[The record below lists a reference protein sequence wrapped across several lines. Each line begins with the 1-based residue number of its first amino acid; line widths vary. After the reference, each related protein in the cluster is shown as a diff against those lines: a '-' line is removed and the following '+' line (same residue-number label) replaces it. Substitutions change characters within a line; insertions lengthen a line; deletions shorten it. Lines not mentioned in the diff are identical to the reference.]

1 MSTAPARTVPP
12 PEPGRP
18 VRPRPSGHAAVRTLL
33 PGLGVVVVGVAVSY
47 GLNLVAP
54 VVSPLMFAIVL
65 GVVYANVGLY
75 RPGLRPGVTWATK
88 KLLRLGVVLLGLQL
102 AIPDVLRLG
111 WQTLAVVIVTVL
123 VTFFGTQWLG
133 RRFGMTRTGALLTAT
148 GLSICGASAVAA
160 MDEVAH
166 GDEDETATAV
176 ALVTIFGSLAI
187 VVLPLLR
194 VPLHLPLETFG
205 AWSGASVHEVAQVVA
220 TAGAAG
226 PAAVG
231 PAVLVKLSRV
241 VLLAPMVIGA
251 GLIRRSQARTAGV
264 AATGAPATGTDGTDG
279 TKLPPIVPLFVVGFL
294 VAVAVR
300 SLGVL
305 PAPVLDGAK
314 TTTTLLLCAALFGL
328 GTGVHVPALIRT
340 GGRALAVGALS
351 MVLIAAISYAG
362 LTLIG

>member
-1 MSTAPARTVPP
+1 MTAAPARSVPP
-12 PEPGRP
+12 SEPPRTAPPRWAGR
-18 VRPRPSGHAAVRTLL
+18 L
-33 PGLGVVVVGVAVSY
+33 PGLGVVAVGVAAAY
-47 GLNLVAP
+47 GLNLLAP

-65 GVVYANVGLY
+65 GVVFANAGLY
-75 RPGLRPGVTWATK
+75 RESLRPGVTWATK

-102 AIPDVLRLG
+102 AIPDVLHLG
-111 WQTLAVVIVTVL
+111 WQTLVVVVCTVL
-123 VTFFGTQWLG
+123 ATFFGTQWLG
-133 RRFGMTRTGALLTAT
+133 RKFGMSRTGALLTAT

-166 GDEDETATAV
+166 GDEHETATAV

-194 VPLHLPLETFG
+194 APLHLSLEMFG

-251 GLIRRSQARTAGV
+251 GLLRRRQARS
-264 AATGAPATGTDGTDG
+264 AAETP

-294 VAVAVR
+294 VAVAIR
-300 SLGVL
+300 STGLL
-305 PAPVLDGAK
+305 PTPFLDTAK

-328 GTGVHVPALIRT
+328 GTGVNLRSLIRT

-351 MVLIAAISYAG
+351 MILIAAISYAG

>member
-1 MSTAPARTVPP
+1 
-12 PEPGRP
+12 
-18 VRPRPSGHAAVRTLL
+18 
-33 PGLGVVVVGVAVSY
+33 
-47 GLNLVAP
+47 
-54 VVSPLMFAIVL
+54 
-65 GVVYANVGLY
+65 
-75 RPGLRPGVTWATK
+75 
-88 KLLRLGVVLLGLQL
+88 
-102 AIPDVLRLG
+102 
-111 WQTLAVVIVTVL
+111 
-123 VTFFGTQWLG
+123 
-133 RRFGMTRTGALLTAT
+133 
-148 GLSICGASAVAA
+148 

-194 VPLHLPLETFG
+194 APLHMPMEMFG

-251 GLIRRSQARTAGV
+251 SLVRRRQARTADS
-264 AATGAPATGTDGTDG
+264 AGTDGA

-294 VAVAVR
+294 VAVVVR
-300 SLGVL
+300 SVGIL
-305 PAPVLDGAK
+305 PTAVLDGAK
-314 TTTTLLLCAALFGL
+314 TATTLLLCAALFGL
-328 GTGVHVPALIRT
+328 GTGVNVRGLIRT

-362 LTLIG
+362 LTLVG

>member
-1 MSTAPARTVPP
+1 M
-12 PEPGRP
+12 
-18 VRPRPSGHAAVRTLL
+18 
-33 PGLGVVVVGVAVSY
+33 PGLGAVVVGVAVSY
-47 GLNLVAP
+47 GLNLLVP

-65 GVVYANVGLY
+65 GVLFANVGLY
-75 RPGLRPGVTWATK
+75 RPALRPGVTWATK

-102 AIPDVLRLG
+102 AIPDVLALG
-111 WQTLAVVIVTVL
+111 WQTLVVVVVTVL
-123 VTFFGTQWLG
+123 ATFFGTQWLG
-133 RRFGMTRTGALLTAT
+133 RKFGMSRTGALLTAT

-194 VPLHLPLETFG
+194 APLHMPMEMFG

-226 PAAVG
+226 SAAVG

-251 GLIRRSQARTAGV
+251 SLVRRRQARTAGP
-264 AATGAPATGTDGTDG
+264 AATDGDGATR
-279 TKLPPIVPLFVVGFL
+279 LPPIVPLFVIGFL

-300 SLGVL
+300 SVGIL
-305 PAPVLDGAK
+305 PTAVLDGAK
-314 TTTTLLLCAALFGL
+314 TATTLLLCAALFGL
-328 GTGVHVPALIRT
+328 GTGVNVRGLVRT

-362 LTLIG
+362 LTLVG

>member
-1 MSTAPARTVPP
+1 MTAAPARTVRTPT
-12 PEPGRP
+12 PGP
-18 VRPRPSGHAAVRTLL
+18 VRYL
-33 PGLGVVVVGVAVSY
+33 PGLAVVAAGVAVAY

-65 GVVYANVGLY
+65 GVVVANVGLY
-75 RPGLRPGVTWATK
+75 RPALRPGVTWATK

-102 AIPDVLRLG
+102 AVPDVLRLG
-111 WQTLAVVIVTVL
+111 WQTLVVVLVTVL
-123 VTFFGTQWLG
+123 ATFFGTQWLG
-133 RRFGMTRTGALLTAT
+133 RRFGMTPAGALLTAT
-148 GLSICGASAVAA
+148 GLSVCGASAVAA

-166 GDEDETATAV
+166 GSEEETATAV

-194 VPLHLPLETFG
+194 LPLHLPMETFG
-205 AWSGASVHEVAQVVA
+205 EWSGASVHEVAQVVA

-241 VLLAPMVIGA
+241 VLLAPMVIFA
-251 GLIRRSQARTAGV
+251 GVVRRRRARTAPE
-264 AATGAPATGTDGTDG
+264 AAG
-279 TKLPPIVPLFVVGFL
+279 KLPPLVPLFVIGFL
-294 VAVAVR
+294 AAVAVR
-300 SLGVL
+300 SAGIL
-305 PAPVLDGAK
+305 PTAILNDAK
-314 TTTTLLLCAALFGL
+314 TATTLLLCAALFGL
-328 GTGVHVPALIRT
+328 GTGVNVRQLVRT
-340 GGRALAVGALS
+340 GGRSLAVGALS

>member
-1 MSTAPARTVPP
+1 MSAAPTRTVPP
-12 PEPGRP
+12 PEPG
-18 VRPRPSGHAAVRTLL
+18 PSAPASRRAALRAMA
-33 PGLGVVVVGVAVSY
+33 PGLGVVVVGVAASY

-65 GVVYANVGLY
+65 GVVFANVGLY

-102 AIPDVLRLG
+102 AIPDVLGLG

-123 VTFFGTQWLG
+123 ATFFGTQWLG

-194 VPLHLPLETFG
+194 APLHLSLETFG

-226 PAAVG
+226 SAAVG

-251 GLIRRSQARTAGV
+251 GLVRRRQARAAGAP
-264 AATGAPATGTDGTDG
+264 AAGAPATGADEV
-279 TKLPPIVPLFVVGFL
+279 KLPPIVPLFVVGFL
-294 VAVAVR
+294 AAVVVR

-305 PAPVLDGAK
+305 PAPLLDGAK

-340 GGRALAVGALS
+340 GTRALAVGALS
-351 MVLIAAISYAG
+351 MILIAAISYTG
-362 LTLIG
+362 LTLVS

>member
-1 MSTAPARTVPP
+1 MTTAPARTVPP
-12 PEPGRP
+12 PPP
-18 VRPRPSGHAAVRTLL
+18 PSHASGWTRML
-33 PGLGVVVVGVAVSY
+33 PGLGVVVVGVAASY
-47 GLNLVAP
+47 GLNLLAP

-65 GVVYANVGLY
+65 GVVFANVGLY

-102 AIPDVLRLG
+102 AIPDVLKLG
-111 WQTLAVVIVTVL
+111 WQTLAVVVVTVL
-123 VTFFGTQWLG
+123 ATFFGTQWLG
-133 RRFGMTRTGALLTAT
+133 RRFGMSRTGALLTAT

-194 VPLHLPLETFG
+194 APLHMPMEMFG

-226 PAAVG
+226 SAAVG

-251 GLIRRSQARTAGV
+251 GLVRRRQARASGGAGPV
-264 AATGAPATGTDGTDG
+264 GADDAGA
-279 TKLPPIVPLFVVGFL
+279 KLPPIVPLFVVGFL

-300 SLGVL
+300 SAGVL
-305 PAPVLDGAK
+305 PTAVLDGAK

-328 GTGVHVPALIRT
+328 GTGVNVRGLVRT

-362 LTLIG
+362 LTLVG

>member
-1 MSTAPARTVPP
+1 MGAAPARSVSPSVPIGQW
-12 PEPGRP
+12 PGR
-18 VRPRPSGHAAVRTLL
+18 HL
-33 PGLGVVVVGVAVSY
+33 PGLGVVAVGVAAAY

-65 GVVYANVGLY
+65 GVVFANVGLY
-75 RPGLRPGVTWATK
+75 APALRPGVTWATK

-102 AIPDVLRLG
+102 AVPDVLRLG
-111 WQTLAVVIVTVL
+111 WQTLVVVVVTVL
-123 VTFFGTQWLG
+123 ATFFGTQWLG
-133 RRFGMTRTGALLTAT
+133 RRFGMSRTGALLTAT

-166 GDEDETATAV
+166 GEEDETATAV

-194 VPLHLPLETFG
+194 VPLHLPMETFG
-205 AWSGASVHEVAQVVA
+205 EWSGASVHEVAQVVA

-241 VLLAPMVIGA
+241 VLLAPMVIF
-251 GLIRRSQARTAGV
+251 AGV
-264 AATGAPATGTDGTDG
+264 VRRRRARAAAETVGAAGPATAPAESVG
-279 TKLPPIVPLFVVGFL
+279 KPPPIVPLFVAGFL
-294 VAVAVR
+294 LAVAVR
-300 SLGVL
+300 SAGIL
-305 PAPVLDGAK
+305 PAAALAGAK
-314 TTTTLLLCAALFGL
+314 TATTLLLCAALFGL
-328 GTGVHVPALIRT
+328 GTGVNVRRLVRT

>member
-1 MSTAPARTVPP
+1 MTAAPARTVPP
-12 PEPGRP
+12 SEPATPGPARY
-18 VRPRPSGHAAVRTLL
+18 L
-33 PGLGVVVVGVAVSY
+33 PGLGVVVLAVAAAY
-47 GLNLVAP
+47 GLNLLAP

-65 GVVYANVGLY
+65 GVLFANVGLY
-75 RPGLRPGVTWATK
+75 RPALRPGVTWATK

-111 WQTLAVVIVTVL
+111 WQTLVVVVVTVL
-123 VTFFGTQWLG
+123 ATFFGTQWLG
-133 RRFGMTRTGALLTAT
+133 RRFGMSPTGALLTAT

-194 VPLHLPLETFG
+194 LPLGLSMETFG

-226 PAAVG
+226 SAAVG

-251 GLIRRSQARTAGV
+251 GLVQRRRARSTGETAG
-264 AATGAPATGTDGTDG
+264 
-279 TKLPPIVPLFVVGFL
+279 KLPPIVPLFVVGFL
-294 VAVAVR
+294 VAVVVR
-300 SLGVL
+300 SIGIL

-314 TTTTLLLCAALFGL
+314 TATTLLLCAALFGL
-328 GTGVHVPALIRT
+328 GTGVNVRSLIRT